1 MFSITQK
8 HIQAYYQ
15 ELKTFERVE
24 QAHEGTVKI
33 AFQHLLENIAK
44 QSKWVLTQENTL
56 KRGQKCIRLDGVLFD
71 EANLPRG
78 YWEAKDTQDDLSKAV
93 QKKLYTDNY
102 PDDNIIFQAPDRAI
116 LYQNGREVLD
126 VSLNEPDNLL
136 KILDQF
142 FNFQRPEYER
152 WDLAADEFKSRVPKL
167 AKKLL
172 VLIQS
177 ARVDDKPFEKA
188 FNAFAD
194 QCRQAI
200 NPNLALAAIEEM
212 LIQHLLTERIFRN
225 IFKHPDFAKRNIIAR
240 EIENVIDKLTAKSF
254 NRDAFFDELKYFYKA
269 LEDVAA
275 TIDEYSYKQHFLNT
289 VYERFFQGFSV
300 KVADTHG
307 IVYTPQPIVDFMVK
321 SVNEILDKEFG
332 KSLASQGVHLL
343 DPFVGTGNF
352 IVRIMREIAAESR
365 LDLSYKYAHELH
377 CNEVMLLPYY
387 IASLNIEHEFLE
399 LMGQY
404 QPYEGICLAD
414 TFELAEGMQS
424 ELFAP
429 ENTER
434 VKKQQAAD
442 FFVIIGNPPYNAGQ
456 INENDNNKNR
466 KYPVI
471 DGRVKETYSKD
482 SKATLRNALADPYV
496 KAIRWASDRIGD
508 EGIVAF
514 VTNNSFLDN
523 IAFDGMRKHLGQDF
537 SSVYL
542 LDLGGNV
549 RKNPQL
555 SGTTH
560 NVFGI
565 QVGVSINLLVK
576 KKETKSAEIFYASV
590 GEDWRKEAKYRYL
603 DEKQQVSQVE
613 WQLIAPDKKHTWL
626 TEGLHSEFDEFL
638 PLGTKEAKKAK
649 MDVEGVIFNLFSN
662 GVKTNRDAWA
672 YNFNQEVL
680 ADKMQGMI
688 GVYNNQVNKWQDWLN
703 DDKNQAIFSKLTKNE
718 QNAKIDDFVLY
729 DDSQISWALSLK
741 NDLKRGKKAIFS
753 EDKIRSSLYRPFTRS
768 NLFFDRVMNDAIY
781 RIPSI
786 FPIPTTENENRM
798 ICLAGVGDRKGF
810 GCLISNLIP
819 SLDLAFE
826 KAQCFPLYTYTE
838 DGTNRT
844 ENITDWTLT
853 HFHNHYQD
861 TSITKWAIFHYVYGL
876 LHHPSYR
883 EKYKANLKREL
894 PRLPMAPDFC
904 AFSKSGEKLANLH
917 LNYEDQAPYRLK
929 LIENSKVPFS
939 LKVEKMRLSKDK
951 RQLKYNDFLTLDG
964 IPESVFEYKLG
975 NRCALD
981 WVIDQY
987 RVKVDKRSGIVNDP
1001 NRQDDEKYILELVKK
1016 VITVSLE
1023 TLKVIEALPSW
1034 KN

>member
-1 MFSITQK
+1 MFSITKK

-24 QAHEGTVKI
+24 QSHEGTVKI

-126 VSLNEPDNLL
+126 VSLVEPDNLI

-177 ARVDDKPFEKA
+177 ARIDDKPFAKA
-188 FNAFAD
+188 FNAFAE

-212 LIQHLLTERIFRN
+212 LIQHLLTERIFRR
-225 IFKHPDFAKRNIIAR
+225 IFNHPDFAKRNIIAR
-240 EIENVIDKLTAKSF
+240 EIENVIEKLTAKSF

-275 TIDEYSYKQHFLNT
+275 TIEEYSYKQHFLNT

-352 IVRIMREIAAESR
+352 IVRIMREIAAQSR

-399 LMGQY
+399 LMGEY

-414 TFELAEGMQS
+414 TFELAEGIQS

-434 VKKQQAAD
+434 VKKQQVTD

-466 KYPVI
+466 KYKVI
-471 DGRVKETYSKD
+471 DGRVRESYGKA
-482 SKATLRNALADPYV
+482 SKATLLRKLSDPYV

-514 VTNNSFLDN
+514 VTNNSFLDDLS
-523 IAFDGMRKHLGQDF
+523 FDGMRKHLGQDF

-549 RKNPQL
+549 RKNPKL

-576 KKETKSAEIFYASV
+576 KKETKIAEIFYASV

-603 DEKQQVSQVE
+603 DGKQQVSQVE
-613 WQLIAPDKKHTWL
+613 WQRIAPDKKHTWL
-626 TEGLHSEFDEFL
+626 TEDLHSEFEEFL
-638 PLGTKEAKKAK
+638 PLGTIDAKKPKTEA
-649 MDVEGVIFNLFSN
+649 VGVIFKSYGL
-662 GVKTNRDAWA
+662 GVATNRDAWA
-672 YNFNQEVL
+672 YHFNQEVL
-680 ADKMQGMI
+680 AENMQRTI
-688 GVYNNQVNKWQDWLN
+688 DAYNEQVNKWVKR
-703 DDKNQAIFSKLTKNE
+703 DKRDALV
-718 QNAKIDDFVLY
+718 DDFVLH
-729 DDSQISWALSLK
+729 DDKRISWSSTLK
-741 NDLKRGKKAIFS
+741 NHLKSGKIAELNKNY
-753 EDKIRSSLYRPFTRS
+753 IRLSLYRPFSKCYLYFESILIDRPS
-768 NLFFDRVMNDAIY
+768 QFQKLF
-781 RIPSI
+781 PTPI
-786 FPIPTTENENRM
+786 FENENRV
-798 ICLAGVGDRKGF
+798 ICIGGYGRKAF
-810 GCLISNLIP
+810 SILISNCI
-819 SLDLAFE
+819 SDLNFYADP
-826 KAQCFPLYTYTE
+826 QQSFPLYTYKE

-883 EKYKANLKREL
+883 EKYAANLKREL
-894 PRLPMAPDFC
+894 PRLPMAPDFW
-904 AFSKSGEKLANLH
+904 AFSKSGEKLADLH
-917 LNYEDQAPYRLK
+917 LNYEEQAPYSLK

-939 LKVEKMRLSKDK
+939 LKVDKMRLSKNK

-964 IPESVFEYKLG
+964 IPERVFEYKLG

-1001 NRQDDEKYILELVKK
+1001 NRPNDKKYILELVKK

-1023 TLKVIEALPSW
+1023 TLKVIETLPSW

>member
-1 MFSITQK
+1 MFSITKK
-8 HIQAYYQ
+8 HIEAYYQ

-44 QSKWVLTQENTL
+44 QAKWVLTQENTL

-78 YWEAKDTQDDLSKAV
+78 YWEAKDAKDDLGKAV

-102 PDDNIIFQAPDRAI
+102 PDDNMLFQAPDRAI

-126 VSLNEPDNLL
+126 VSLVEPANLI

-188 FNAFAD
+188 FNGFAD

-254 NRDAFFDELKYFYKA
+254 NRDAFFEELKYFYKA

-352 IVRIMREIAAESR
+352 IVRIMREIAAQSR

-387 IASLNIEHEFLE
+387 IASLNIEHEFLN
-399 LMGQY
+399 LMGEY
-404 QPYEGICLAD
+404 EPYEGICLAD
-414 TFELAEGMQS
+414 TFELASGMQS

-508 EGIVAF
+508 EGIVAL
-514 VTNNSFLDN
+514 VTNNSFLEG

-537 SSVYL
+537 SSMYL

-603 DEKQQVSQVE
+603 YGKQQVSQLE

-649 MDVEGVIFNLFSN
+649 EAEGVVFKAYSC
-662 GVKTNRDAWA
+662 GVMTARDAWA
-672 YNFNQEVL
+672 YNFNQKVI
-680 ADKMQGMI
+680 ADNMQRTI
-688 GVYNNQVNKWQDWLN
+688 EVYNNQVELWINRDNKE
-703 DDKNQAIFSKLTKNE
+703 IKL
-718 QNAKIDDFVLY
+718 DDFVLY
-729 DDSQISWALSLK
+729 DGTKLKWSLFLK
-741 NDLKRGKKAIFS
+741 NHLKSGRKVTLS
-753 EDKIRSSLYRPFTRS
+753 EEKIRISLYRPFTRS
-768 NLFFDRVMNDAIY
+768 YLFFDNIMNDALSLLP
-781 RIPSI
+781 RL
-786 FPIPTTENENRM
+786 FPTTNDSENRV
-798 ICLAGVGDRKGF
+798 ICLAGVGNRKGF

-819 SLDLAFE
+819 SFDLAFE
-826 KAQCFPLYTYTE
+826 KTQSFPLYTYKE

-844 ENITDWTLT
+844 ENITDWTLN
-853 HFHNHYQD
+853 HFQQHYQD

-883 EKYKANLKREL
+883 EKYAANLKREL
-894 PRLPMAPDFC
+894 PRLPMAADFL
-904 AFSKSGEKLANLH
+904 AFSKSGEKLADLH
-917 LNYEDQAPYRLK
+917 LNYEDQAPYPLK

-964 IPESVFEYKLG
+964 IPERVFEYKLG

-981 WVIDQY
+981 WVIVQY
-987 RVKVDKRSGIVNDP
+987 RLKVDKRSGIVNDP
-1001 NRQDDEKYILELVKK
+1001 NRPNDKKYILELVKK

-1023 TLKVIEALPSW
+1023 TVKVIEALPSW

>member
-24 QAHEGTVKI
+24 QSHEGTVKI

-78 YWEAKDTQDDLSKAV
+78 YWEAKDAKDDLGKTV

-102 PDDNIIFQAPDRAI
+102 PDDNMLFQAPDRAI

-126 VSLNEPDNLL
+126 VSLVEPANLI
-136 KILDQF
+136 KILEQF

-177 ARVDDKPFEKA
+177 ARVDDKPFAKA
-188 FNAFAD
+188 FNAFAE

-200 NPNLALAAIEEM
+200 NPNLAQAAIEEM

-240 EIENVIDKLTAKSF
+240 EIENVIEKLTAKSF

-352 IVRIMREIAAESR
+352 IVRIMREIAAQSR

-387 IASLNIEHEFLE
+387 IASLNIEHEFLN
-399 LMGQY
+399 LMGEY
-404 QPYEGICLAD
+404 EPYEGICLAD

-434 VKKQQAAD
+434 VKKQQVTD

-471 DGRVKETYSKD
+471 DGRVRESYSKD

-508 EGIVAF
+508 EGIVAL
-514 VTNNSFLDN
+514 VTNNSFLEG

-537 SSVYL
+537 SSMYL

-565 QVGVSINLLVK
+565 QVGVSLNLLVK

-603 DEKQQVSQVE
+603 DEKQQVSQLE

-649 MDVEGVIFNLFSN
+649 EAEGVVFKTYSC
-662 GVKTNRDAWA
+662 GVMTARDAWA
-672 YNFNQEVL
+672 YNFNQKVI
-680 ADKMQGMI
+680 ADNMQRTI
-688 GVYNNQVNKWQDWLN
+688 EVYNNQVELWINRDNKD
-703 DDKNQAIFSKLTKNE
+703 IKL
-718 QNAKIDDFVLY
+718 DDFVLY
-729 DDSQISWALSLK
+729 DGTKLKWSLFLK
-741 NDLKRGKKAIFS
+741 NHLKSGRKVTLS
-753 EDKIRSSLYRPFTRS
+753 EEKIRISLYRPFTRS
-768 NLFFDRVMNDAIY
+768 YLFFDNIMNDALSLLP
-781 RIPSI
+781 RL
-786 FPIPTTENENRM
+786 FPTTNDSENRV
-798 ICLAGVGDRKGF
+798 ICLAGVGNRKGF

-819 SLDLAFE
+819 SFDLAFE
-826 KAQCFPLYTYTE
+826 KTQSFPLYTYKE

-844 ENITDWTLT
+844 ENITDWTLN
-853 HFHNHYQD
+853 HFQQHYQD

-883 EKYKANLKREL
+883 EKYAANLKREL
-894 PRLPMAPDFC
+894 PRLPMAADFW
-904 AFSKSGEKLANLH
+904 AFSKSGEKLADLH
-917 LNYEDQAPYRLK
+917 LNYEDQAPYPLK

-939 LKVEKMRLSKDK
+939 LKVDKMRLSKDK

-964 IPESVFEYKLG
+964 IPERVFEYKLG

-1001 NRQDDEKYILELVKK
+1001 NRPDDEKYILELVKK

-1023 TLKVIEALPSW
+1023 TLKVIEALPS
-1034 KN
+1034 

>member
-1 MFSITQK
+1 MFSITKK

-24 QAHEGTVKI
+24 QSHEGTVKI

-44 QSKWVLTQENTL
+44 QFKWVLTQENTL

-78 YWEAKDTQDDLSKAV
+78 YWEAKDAKDDLGKEV

-102 PDDNIIFQAPDRAI
+102 PDDNILFQAPDRAI

-126 VSLNEPDNLL
+126 VSLVEPANLI
-136 KILDQF
+136 KILEQF

-177 ARVDDKPFEKA
+177 ARVDDKPFAKA
-188 FNAFAD
+188 FYAFAE

-200 NPNLALAAIEEM
+200 NPILADAAIEEM
-212 LIQHLLTERIFRN
+212 LIQHLLTERILRR
-225 IFKHPDFAKRNIIAR
+225 IFSHSDFAKRNVIAR

-254 NRDAFFDELKYFYKA
+254 NRDAFFEELKYFYKA
-269 LEDVAA
+269 LEEVAA
-275 TIDEYSYKQHFLNT
+275 TIDESSYKQHFLNT
-289 VYERFFQGFSV
+289 VYERFFQGFSL

-321 SVNEILDKEFG
+321 SVNEILEMEFG

-352 IVRIMREIAAESR
+352 MVRIMREIAAQSH

-387 IASLNIEHEFLE
+387 IASMNIEHEFLE
-399 LMGQY
+399 LMGEY

-414 TFELAEGMQS
+414 TFELAAGIQS

-434 VKKQQAAD
+434 VKKQQVTD
-442 FFVIIGNPPYNAGQ
+442 CFVIIGNPPYNAGQ
-456 INENDNNKNR
+456 INENDNNKNS

-471 DGRVKETYSKD
+471 DGRVKGSYAKA
-482 SKATLRNALADPYV
+482 SKATNRNALADPYV

-514 VTNNSFLDN
+514 VTNNGFIDN

-537 SSVYL
+537 SKIYI
-542 LDLGGNV
+542 LDLKGNV
-549 RKNPQL
+549 RKDTMRDGIPI
-555 SGTTH
+555 TEKHT
-560 NVFGI
+560 VFGLAAI
-565 QVGVSINLLVK
+565 VGIAVTFFVK
-576 KKETKSAEIFYASV
+576 SQKTENCEIFYSTV
-590 GEDWRKEAKYRYL
+590 DWKATRQEKFGLIENAVTYSKL
-603 DEKQQVSQVE
+603 DCQSIQ
-613 WQLIAPDKKHTWL
+613 PDKKHTWL
-626 TEGLHSEFDEFL
+626 TEGLHSEFEEFL
-638 PLGTKEAKKAK
+638 PLGTIDAKKTK
-649 MDVEGVIFNLFSN
+649 KNVEGVIFNLFSN

-672 YNFNQEVL
+672 YHFNQNIL
-680 ADKMQGMI
+680 AENMQHTI
-688 GVYNNQVNKWQDWLN
+688 DSY
-703 DDKNQAIFSKLTKNE
+703 NE
-718 QNAKIDDFVLY
+718 QVEKWLKRDNRDAEVDDFVRY
-729 DDSQISWALSLK
+729 DDKRISWSATLK
-741 NDLKRGKKAIFS
+741 MYLKSGKFAFF
-753 EDKIRSSLYRPFTRS
+753 EENYIRLSLYRPFS
-768 NLFFDRVMNDAIY
+768 KCYLYFGNILIDRLAHF
-781 RIPSI
+781 PKI
-786 FPIPTTENENRM
+786 FPTPSTENENRV
-798 ICLAGVGDRKGF
+798 ICISGYGRKAF
-810 GCLISNLIP
+810 SILMSNCIS
-819 SLDLAFE
+819 DLNFYADP
-826 KAQCFPLYTYTE
+826 QQSFPLYIYNE
-838 DGTNRT
+838 DGTHRT

-853 HFHNHYQD
+853 HFHNHYKD
-861 TSITKWAIFHYVYGL
+861 TTITKWAIFHYVYGL

-883 EKYKANLKREL
+883 EKYKANLKREF
-894 PRLPMAPDFC
+894 PRLPMAPDFWTL
-904 AFSKSGEKLANLH
+904 SKSGEKLADLH
-917 LNYEDQAPYRLK
+917 LNYEAQAPYPLK

-939 LKVEKMRLSKDK
+939 LKVDKMRLSKDK
-951 RQLKYNDFLTLDG
+951 RQLKYNDFLRLDG
-964 IPESVFEYKLG
+964 IPERVFEYKLG

-981 WVIDQY
+981 WVITQY
-987 RVKVDKRSGIVNDP
+987 RLKVDKRSGIVNDP
-1001 NRQDDEKYILELVKK
+1001 NRQEDEKYILELVKK

-1034 KN
+1034 TN